1 MDLRVTISGVTPLLM
16 HKFSDTDQL
25 RATEGVA
32 LASANTERGTAYEQ
46 AAAGIYY
53 DEGHNIVMP
62 QPNLLRC
69 FMEGGRYFKVGKR
82 QITTQRESLIPACVD
97 ILAVAIKLAYAD
109 PWTVD
114 TRPVRIPSTGGRI
127 LRHRAC
133 FTDWRLSFTLSLDTE
148 ILGPAILREVIDAAG
163 KRVGLGDFRPAC
175 KGPFGRFVVT
185 HWEQETVSHG

>member
-1 MDLRVTISGVTPLLM
+1 MDLDITISGITPMLM

-25 RATEGVA
+25 RATEGTAV
-32 LASANTERGTAYEQ
+32 ASANTERGTAYEQ
-46 AAAGIYY
+46 AQAGIYY
-53 DEGHNIVMP
+53 DEGMNIIMP

-82 QITTQRESLIPACVD
+82 QVTTQRESLIPACVD
-97 ILAVAIKLAYAD
+97 IVAVAMKLVYTD

-127 LRHRAC
+127 LRHRAR
-133 FTDWRLSFTLSLDTE
+133 FDDWHVSFSLTLDTE
-148 ILGPAILREVIDAAG
+148 ILGPTLLREVIDAAG

-185 HWEQETVSHG
+185 AWTPQKE

>member
-1 MDLRVTISGVTPLLM
+1 MDLDITIAGVTPLLM

-53 DEGHNIVMP
+53 DEGGVIVLP

-69 FMEGGRYFKVGKR
+69 LMEGGRYFKVGKR
-82 QITTQRESLIPACVD
+82 QVTTQRESLIPACVD
-97 ILAVAIKLAYAD
+97 ILAVAMKLQYAE

-127 LRHRAC
+127 LRHRAR
-133 FTDWRLSFTLSLDTE
+133 FDDWQVSFALSLDTE
-148 ILGPAILREVIDAAG
+148 ILGPTLLREVVDAAG

-185 HWEQETVSHG
+185 RWMPHAA

>member
-1 MDLRVTISGVTPLLM
+1 MDLAITISGVTPLLM
-16 HKFSDTDQL
+16 HKFSDLDQL
-25 RATEGVA
+25 RATDGVGV
-32 LASANTERGTAYEQ
+32 ASANTERGTPYEQ
-46 AAAGIYY
+46 AETGIYF
-53 DEGHNIVMP
+53 DEGKNIVVP
-62 QPNLLRC
+62 QPNILRC

-82 QITTQRESLIPACVD
+82 QVTTQRESLIPACVD
-97 ILAVAIKLAYAD
+97 IVEVAIKLAYHD

-133 FTDWRLSFTLSLDTE
+133 FTDWHLSFSLSLDTE
-148 ILGPAILREVIDAAG
+148 IMGPGLLREVIDAAG

-185 HWEQETVSHG
+185 HWQPEG